1 MRKKQRQK
9 AFIQGWNASLEEM
22 WDLIAEM
29 QEETKNKQTLK
40 ALDEIESWIKKT
52 MDYWSIFKDKA

>member
-9 AFIQGWNASLEEM
+9 VFIQGWNASLEEM
-22 WDLIAEM
+22 WDLIGEM
-29 QEETKNKQTLK
+29 QEDTKNKQTLK

-52 MDYWSIFKDKA
+52 MDYWGILKDKS

>member
-1 MRKKQRQK
+1 MRRRKRQK

-29 QEETKNKQTLK
+29 QEDTKNKQTLK

-52 MDYWSIFKDKA
+52 MDYWGIYKDKA

>member
-1 MRKKQRQK
+1 MTKRQRQK

-22 WDLIAEM
+22 WDLVVEM
-29 QEETKNKQTLK
+29 QEDTKNKQTLK

-52 MDYWSIFKDKA
+52 MDYWGIIKDKA

>member
-1 MRKKQRQK
+1 MRRRKRQK

-29 QEETKNKQTLK
+29 QDDTKNKQTLK

-52 MDYWSIFKDKA
+52 MDYWGIYKDKS